1 MATPSNY
8 IAISRRSLDME
19 DYIDLARR
27 HSGWIVGPTLAG
39 LVVASCVALYLP
51 NVFVSIAT
59 MRITPSQISDTI
71 VAATINQQLT
81 GRIEQMEQDIL
92 SRTSLSNIIQDPRL
106 DLYKA
111 DRATKPIEDVI
122 EIMKNRDIKIT
133 INDPTGGLIERRGA
147 SSFNISFAY
156 SDAHKAQ
163 QVVQTLVTKFNDSN
177 QSSQRTTQ
185 SIVTEFVHDE
195 LSETRANLNS
205 IDDALTKFR
214 VENAGKLPENAQTNI
229 AQMTSEE
236 QRLASVNEALSRLD
250 QQKIQYDQHIDTLT
264 EQLHVLDLLGKES
277 EANGA
282 PAMRQQNERLTAMN
296 RTITDTESQLAQLH
310 QIFRPGYPDIRDAEN
325 RLGVLKKQRDDLQ
338 KEQDAEEA
346 KPAEAKPKKTNYQQL
361 ESATALQGQIDAT
374 KALISGQELERR
386 NMLAEQKT
394 ITEQLK
400 VYQGRLSATSSI
412 EAKYADL
419 VRDEKAATAK
429 LQIQENNDD
438 RNKQQASLLQRRAGE
453 QLEVLDAPSLPIKAS
468 KPDRWLVVGAGLAL
482 SFILGLAMAG
492 VQEARDTS
500 LKNLKDVRAY
510 TNLPVLSS
518 IPLLE
523 NSMLVRRKR
532 RLSYL
537 AWSAGIIIGILCV
550 GAALYYHMTTL
561 T

>member
-39 LVVASCVALYLP
+39 LVIASCVALYLP
-51 NVFVSIAT
+51 NVFVSVAT

-71 VAATINQQLT
+71 VASTINQQLT
-81 GRIEQMEQDIL
+81 GRIEQMQQDIL
-92 SRTSLSNIIQDPRL
+92 SRASLSAIITDPRL
-106 DLYKA
+106 DLYKP
-111 DRATKPIEDVI
+111 DRASKPIEDVI
-122 EIMKNRDIKIT
+122 EMMKTRDIRITIEEVPGGLVERRAASAFKIT
-133 INDPTGGLIERRGA
+133 
-147 SSFNISFAY
+147 FAY
-156 SDAHKAQ
+156 SDPHKAQ
-163 QVVQTLVTKFNDSN
+163 QVVQTLVTKFQDSN
-177 QSSQRTTQ
+177 AVSQRQTQ
-185 SIVTEFVHDE
+185 NLVTEFVHDT
-195 LSETRANLNS
+195 LAETRAKLNA
-205 IDDALTKFR
+205 DDEALTRFR
-214 VENAGKLPENAQTNI
+214 EENAGRLPENTQTNI

-250 QQKIQYDQHIDTLT
+250 QQKIQYDQHIDSLT

-277 EANGA
+277 EAATAPGA
-282 PAMRQQNERLTAMN
+282 RQQNERLLAMSK
-296 RTITDTESQLAQLH
+296 TITETESQIAQLH
-310 QIFRPGYPDIRDAEN
+310 QIYKPNYPDIRDAEN
-325 RLGVLKKQRDDLQ
+325 RLKVLKQQRDELQ
-338 KEQDAEEA
+338 KEQDTEEA
-346 KPAEAKPKKTNYQQL
+346 KPVEAKAKKTNYQQL
-361 ESATALQGQIDAT
+361 QSVTALQGQIDAT
-374 KALISGQELERR
+374 KALMAGQELERK
-386 NMLAEQKT
+386 NILAEQKS
-394 ITEQLK
+394 ITDQIK
-400 VYQGRLSATSSI
+400 VYQSRLSATSSI

-419 VRDEKAATAK
+419 ERDEKADTAK

-453 QLEVLDAPSLPIKAS
+453 QLEVLDTPSLPMKPT
-468 KPDRWLVVGAGLAL
+468 KPDRWLVVGAGLAI
-482 SFILGLAMAG
+482 SFLLGLAMAG

-537 AWSAGIIIGILCV
+537 AWSAGVIIGILCV
-550 GAALYYHMTTL
+550 GAAFYYHMTTL